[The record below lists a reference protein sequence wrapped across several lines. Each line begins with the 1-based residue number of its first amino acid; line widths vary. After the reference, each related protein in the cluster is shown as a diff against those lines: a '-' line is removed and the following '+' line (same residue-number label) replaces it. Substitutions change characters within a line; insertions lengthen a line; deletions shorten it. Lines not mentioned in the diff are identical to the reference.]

1 MPLRIVFF
9 GNSQSTFSN
18 RFCQAFAQAPCQIAG
33 VVDVPPVQRTS
44 TYSHA
49 PAGVLDFVEWAR
61 RAGVPSWEPESP
73 NLPEVVAALRWLQPD
88 MFVAA
93 GYMSRF
99 KAESLS
105 VPRLLTV
112 NFHAS
117 LLPAYRGKHPVFWAL
132 RNGERWSGLTI
143 HVVDA
148 GLDTGDILYQVRVR
162 TRRQDTV
169 ASLYD
174 RIMECSME
182 LVPRLVQD
190 AQQGRLHG
198 RRQPE
203 QGASYYSAVHE
214 QDFRLDWQMPAER
227 LRRMIQATP
236 GQCFSELGGRRWFLL
251 DAGVVAHPEPAAP
264 GTLLEIGRT
273 SVCVK
278 AGQGAL
284 RLRRVRWAGA
294 AEQPAPQLCRELNL
308 QPGSVFS
315 GARGPTAG

>member
-44 TYSHA
+44 TYSQTVTGA
-49 PAGVLDFVEWAR
+49 PDFVEWAR
-61 RAGVPSWEPESP
+61 RAGVPAWEPASP
-73 NLPEVVAALRWLQPD
+73 DLPAVVAALRRLEPD
-88 MFVAA
+88 MFAAA

-99 KAESLS
+99 RAESLS

-117 LLPAYRGKHPVFWAL
+117 LLPAYRGEHPVFWAL

-148 GLDTGDILYQVRVR
+148 GLDTGDILYQVKVR

-174 RIMECSME
+174 RIVERGME
-182 LVPRLVQD
+182 LVPRLVHD
-190 AQQGRLHG
+190 AEQGRLRP

-214 QDFRLDWQMPAER
+214 QDFRLDWHMPAER

-236 GQCFSELGGRRWFLL
+236 GRCFSELGGQRWYFL
-251 DAGVVAHPEPAAP
+251 DARAVSGPEPAAP

-273 SVCVK
+273 GICVR
-278 AGQGAL
+278 AGRGAL
-284 RLRRVRWAGA
+284 RLRRVRWAEA
-294 AEQPAPQLCRELNL
+294 AEMPAPQLCRELNL
-308 QPGSVFS
+308 GPGTVFS
-315 GARGPTAG
+315 GTTRLS